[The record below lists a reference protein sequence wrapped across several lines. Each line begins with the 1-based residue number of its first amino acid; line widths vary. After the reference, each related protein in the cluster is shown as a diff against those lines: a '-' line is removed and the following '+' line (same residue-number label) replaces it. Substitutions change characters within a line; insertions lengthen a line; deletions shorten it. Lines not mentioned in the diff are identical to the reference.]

1 MDLIQGLLFTQ
12 ELSESSKRKTNQW
25 CMEETKMM
33 NENQIKVL
41 LEDIKSVYL
50 IGYFKDD
57 LTTEAEK
64 WGQIEILE
72 QILSQK
78 EIMK

>member
-1 MDLIQGLLFTQ
+1 
-12 ELSESSKRKTNQW
+12 
-25 CMEETKMM
+25 M
-33 NENQIKVL
+33 NEKQIEIL

-50 IGYFKDD
+50 VGYFKDD

-72 QILSQK
+72 QILTAR
-78 EIMK
+78 ENRV